1 MSVTTAPALSDSA
14 KRIAA
19 EGSEAARVA
28 LAGERDAA
36 PEILYFLATDRA
48 ARVRAAV
55 AANAATPQQAD
66 RILAGDGDAGVRAE
80 LGRKLAP
87 RAPQL
92 AGAADRRQRLGWETL
107 NALVADAAVTVR
119 RVIAEELKA
128 LPDAPRALILRLAR
142 DAAMEV
148 AEPVI
153 SHSPQLTEADLL
165 ALIADPPAPAT
176 LTAIARR
183 PALSE
188 RLSDAI
194 VSTGAVAPVA
204 ALLENRSAAI
214 REAAL
219 DQVILGAAQHLAWQA
234 PLVRRPVL
242 PPGAA
247 RRLAGFV
254 AEHLLEALAA
264 RPDLD
269 TAVTQALRE
278 RVERRLEAAPQAGGQ
293 TPEVVFENAGLHGA
307 LSVMTEALAEAAG
320 VPAAM
325 VGRAVRLRSA
335 KGLVSLCWKAG
346 FAPRA
351 ATLAQTVLGQVNPT
365 TALAPGP
372 GGGWPLSESEM
383 RWQLELLAEPE
394 A

>member
-1 MSVTTAPALSDSA
+1 MSATAAPPVSEAA
-14 KRIAA
+14 KHAA
-19 EGSEAARVA
+19 RQGSEAARMA

-36 PEILYFLATDRA
+36 PEILYFLATDQA

-66 RILAGDGDAGVRAE
+66 RLLATDADAAVRAE

-87 RAPQL
+87 RAPRL
-92 AGAADRRQRLGWETL
+92 AGAVDRRQQLGWETL
-107 NALVADAAVTVR
+107 NALVADAAIAVR
-119 RVIAEELKA
+119 RAIAEELKA

-142 DAAMEV
+142 DVAMEV

-153 SHSPQLTEADLL
+153 RHSPQLTEADLL

-188 RLSDAI
+188 SLSDAI
-194 VSTGAVAPVA
+194 ISTGAVAPVA

-219 DQVILGAAQHLAWQA
+219 DQVILGAARHLAWQA
-234 PLVRRPVL
+234 PPVHRPVL

-254 AEHLLEALAA
+254 ADHLLEALAA
-264 RPDLD
+264 RLDLD
-269 TAVTQALRE
+269 AAVTQALRE
-278 RVERRLEAAPQAGGQ
+278 RVERRLEVAPPEGRQ
-293 TPEVVFENAGLHGA
+293 TLEAVFENAGLQGA
-307 LSVMTEALAEAAG
+307 LPVMAEALAKAAG
-320 VPAAM
+320 VVEAM

-346 FAPRA
+346 FAPRT
-351 ATLAQTVLGQVNPT
+351 ATLAQTVLGQINPT
-365 TALAPGP
+365 TALAPRP
-372 GGGWPLSESEM
+372 GGEWPLSESEM
-383 RWQLELLAEPE
+383 EWQLELLTEPE
-394 A
+394 